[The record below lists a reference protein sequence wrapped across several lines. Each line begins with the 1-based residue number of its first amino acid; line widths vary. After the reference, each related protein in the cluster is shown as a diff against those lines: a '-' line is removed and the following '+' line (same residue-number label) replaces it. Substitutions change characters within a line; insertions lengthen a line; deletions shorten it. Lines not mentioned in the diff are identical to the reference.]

1 VRYPPAIKRL
11 TEELKR
17 LPGIGEKNAQRLAFH
32 LLDAS
37 SDRAQALASAMVK
50 MKETVRHCDRCFNLT
65 EDQLCDICLDPT
77 RSGGL
82 LCVVQSPRD
91 LLAIEGT
98 GQFRGRYHVLMGVLS
113 PMKGVGPEDLKVSQ
127 LLDRIREEKVKEV
140 IMATNLDVEGEAT
153 ASYLVTALAPMEVKV
168 SRIARGIPIG
178 GSLEQADSITLGLA
192 IDGRL
197 ELKTDNW

>member
-1 VRYPPAIKRL
+1 VHYPPSIKL
-11 TEELKR
+11 LIEELKR

-32 LLDAS
+32 LLGAS
-37 SDRAQALASAMVK
+37 IERAEALAEALVK
-50 MKETVRHCDRCFNLT
+50 MKKTVRHCDRCFNLT
-65 EDQLCDICLDPT
+65 EDQLCGICRDPG
-77 RSGGL
+77 RSDSL
-82 LCVVQSPRD
+82 LCVVQSPMD

-113 PMKGVGPEDLKVSQ
+113 PMRGVGPEDLKVSQ
-127 LLDRIREEKVKEV
+127 LLDRVLEERVKEV
-140 IMATNLDVEGEAT
+140 IVATNLDVEGEAT
-153 ASYLVTALAPMEVKV
+153 ASYLVTALVSMDVKV

-197 ELKTDNW
+197 EL

>member
-1 VRYPPAIKRL
+1 MHYPPSIKL
-11 TEELKR
+11 LIEELKR

-32 LLDAS
+32 LLGAS
-37 SDRAQALASAMVK
+37 IERAEALAEALVK
-50 MKETVRHCDRCFNLT
+50 MKKTVRHCDRCFNLT
-65 EDQLCDICLDPT
+65 EDQLCGICRDPG
-77 RSGGL
+77 RSDSL
-82 LCVVQSPRD
+82 LCVVQSPMD

-113 PMKGVGPEDLKVSQ
+113 PMRGVGPEDLKVSQ
-127 LLDRIREEKVKEV
+127 LLDRVLEERVKEV
-140 IMATNLDVEGEAT
+140 IVATNLDVEGEAT
-153 ASYLVTALAPMEVKV
+153 ASYLVTALVSMDVKV

-197 ELKTDNW
+197 EL

>member
-1 VRYPPAIKRL
+1 MRYPPPIKRL
-11 TEELKR
+11 IEELKR

-32 LLDAS
+32 LLGAS
-37 SDRAQALASAMVK
+37 SERVQALAGALVK
-50 MKETVRHCDRCFNLT
+50 MKETIRHCDRCFNLT
-65 EDQLCDICLDPT
+65 EDELCDICLDPS

-113 PMKGVGPEDLKVSQ
+113 PMRGVGPEDLKVSQ
-127 LLDRIREEKVKEV
+127 LLDRVREEKVEEV

-153 ASYLVTALAPMEVKV
+153 ASYLVTALGPMDVKV

-197 ELKTDNW
+197 EL

>member
-1 VRYPPAIKRL
+1 MRYPPSIKRL
-11 TEELKR
+11 IEEFKR

-32 LLDAS
+32 LLGTSAE
-37 SDRAQALASAMVK
+37 RAQSLASALVE
-50 MKETVRHCDRCFNLT
+50 MKETIRHCDRCFNLT
-65 EDQLCDICLDPT
+65 EDQTCDICLDPGRT
-77 RSGGL
+77 GGL

-98 GQFRGRYHVLMGVLS
+98 GQFRGRYHILMGVLS
-113 PMKGVGPEDLKVSQ
+113 PMRGVGPEDLKVSQ
-127 LLDRIREEKVKEV
+127 LLDRVREENVKEV
-140 IMATNLDVEGEAT
+140 IVATNLDVEGEAT
-153 ASYLVTALAPMEVKV
+153 ASYLVMTLSQLDVKV

-197 ELKTDNW
+197 EL

>member
-1 VRYPPAIKRL
+1 MRYPPSIKL
-11 TEELKR
+11 LIEELKR

-32 LLDAS
+32 LLGAS
-37 SDRAQALASAMVK
+37 IERAEALAEALVK
-50 MKETVRHCDRCFNLT
+50 MKKTVRHCDRCFNLT
-65 EDQLCDICLDPT
+65 EDQICGICRDPG
-77 RSGGL
+77 RSDSL
-82 LCVVQSPRD
+82 LCVVQSPMD

-113 PMKGVGPEDLKVSQ
+113 PMRGVGPEDLKVSQ
-127 LLDRIREEKVKEV
+127 LLDRVLEERVKEV
-140 IMATNLDVEGEAT
+140 IVATNLDVEGEAT
-153 ASYLVTALAPMEVKV
+153 ASYLVTALVSMDVKV

-197 ELKTDNW
+197 EL

>member
-1 VRYPPAIKRL
+1 MRFPSSIKL
-11 TEELKR
+11 LIDEFKK

-37 SDRAQALASAMVK
+37 GERAQSLASAMIQ
-50 MKETVRHCDRCFNLT
+50 MKESVRHCDRCFNLT
-65 EDQLCDICLDPT
+65 EEQVCNICLDPGRT
-77 RSGGL
+77 DGL

-98 GQFRGRYHVLMGVLS
+98 GQFRGRYHVLMGALS
-113 PMKGVGPEDLKVSQ
+113 PMRGVGPEDLKLTQ
-127 LLDRIREEKVKEV
+127 LLDRIRDENVKEIIV
-140 IMATNLDVEGEAT
+140 ATNLDVEGEAT
-153 ASYLVTALAPMEVKV
+153 ASYLVTTLSPLNIKV

-178 GSLEQADSITLGLA
+178 GSLEQADSVTLGLA

-197 ELKTDNW
+197 ELI

>member
-1 VRYPPAIKRL
+1 VRYPPSIKL
-11 TEELKR
+11 LIEELKR

-32 LLDAS
+32 LLGTS
-37 SDRAQALASAMVK
+37 IERAEALAEALVK
-50 MKETVRHCDRCFNLT
+50 MKKTVRHCDRCFNLT
-65 EDQLCDICLDPT
+65 EDHICSVCRDPG
-77 RSGGL
+77 RSDSL

-113 PMKGVGPEDLKVSQ
+113 PMRGVGPEDLKVSQ
-127 LLDRIREEKVKEV
+127 LLDRVLEERVKEV
-140 IMATNLDVEGEAT
+140 IVATNLDVEGEAT
-153 ASYLVTALAPMEVKV
+153 ASYLITALGSMDVKV

-197 ELKTDNW
+197 EL

>member
-1 VRYPPAIKRL
+1 MRYPPSIKL
-11 TEELKR
+11 LIEELKR

-32 LLDAS
+32 LLGAS
-37 SDRAQALASAMVK
+37 IERAESLAEALVK
-50 MKETVRHCDRCFNLT
+50 MKKTVRHCDRCFNLT
-65 EDQLCDICLDPT
+65 EDQLCGICRDPG
-77 RSGGL
+77 RSDSL
-82 LCVVQSPRD
+82 LCVVQSPMD

-113 PMKGVGPEDLKVSQ
+113 PMRGVGPEDLKVSQ
-127 LLDRIREEKVKEV
+127 LLDRVLEERVKEV
-140 IMATNLDVEGEAT
+140 IVATNLDVEGEAT
-153 ASYLVTALAPMEVKV
+153 ASYLVTTLGSMDVKV

-197 ELKTDNW
+197 EL

>member
-1 VRYPPAIKRL
+1 MRYPPSIKL
-11 TEELKR
+11 LIEELKR

-32 LLDAS
+32 LLGAS
-37 SDRAQALASAMVK
+37 IERAESLAEALVK
-50 MKETVRHCDRCFNLT
+50 MKKTVRHCDRCFNLT
-65 EDQLCDICLDPT
+65 EDQLCGICRDPG
-77 RSGGL
+77 RSDSL
-82 LCVVQSPRD
+82 LCVVQSPMD

-113 PMKGVGPEDLKVSQ
+113 PMRGVGPEDLKVSQ
-127 LLDRIREEKVKEV
+127 LLDRVLEERVKEV
-140 IMATNLDVEGEAT
+140 IVATNLDVEGEAT
-153 ASYLVTALAPMEVKV
+153 ASYLVTALVSMDVKV

-197 ELKTDNW
+197 EL

>member
-1 VRYPPAIKRL
+1 MRFPSSIKL
-11 TEELKR
+11 LIEELKR

-32 LLDAS
+32 LLGVS
-37 SDRAQALASAMVK
+37 NERAQALASALVK
-50 MKETVRHCDRCFNLT
+50 MKETIRHCDRCFNLT
-65 EDQLCDICLDPT
+65 EDEVCDVCMDPS

-98 GQFRGRYHVLMGVLS
+98 GQFKGRYHVLMGVLS
-113 PMKGVGPEDLKVSQ
+113 PMRGVGPADLKVDQ
-127 LLDRIREEKVKEV
+127 LLERVREEKVTEV
-140 IMATNLDVEGEAT
+140 IVATNLDVEGEAT
-153 ASYLVTALAPMEVKV
+153 ASYLVTALNSMDIKV

-197 ELKTDNW
+197 EL